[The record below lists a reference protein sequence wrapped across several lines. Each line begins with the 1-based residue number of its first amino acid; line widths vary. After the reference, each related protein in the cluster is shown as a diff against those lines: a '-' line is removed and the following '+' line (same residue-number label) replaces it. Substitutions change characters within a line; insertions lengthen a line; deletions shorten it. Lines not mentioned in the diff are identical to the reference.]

1 MEVTAPIHERRS
13 PGARSGSPR
22 GPGGP
27 SGALRETLAGA
38 VLVTAGLEPKTRF
51 EFLDNEL
58 EDLEIHA
65 VQGLEKVRA
74 MRRALA
80 SEARCHGV
88 KAEFPSATIVAS
100 S

>member
-1 MEVTAPIHERRS
+1 MAPPATQWGTRRIPEGRPVS
-13 PGARSGSPR
+13 MDPRSDF
-22 GPGGP
+22 
-27 SGALRETLAGA
+27 A

-80 SEARCHGV
+80 SEARTHGA
-88 KAEFPSATIVAS
+88 KIAFPAATICAFS
-100 S
+100 